1 VEKEKPIQADTS
13 DDDSDE
19 ELPDVNEP
27 LPGTSSATN
36 RSKEQIETNKG
47 DSSTSGG
54 AAKRFRANWDW
65 SPDDIPHKP
74 SPAHKFIVKGLDE
87 GIPAVGYFMSLFGVD
102 TIQLILQETNRLHF
116 KQSGRTPPIL
126 EREIRQF
133 LGITMYMSVVSLPDR
148 RMYWA
153 KDYRVDIIA
162 DIMTRDRFEEILRL
176 LHFSNSDLQPAS
188 DSCGYDKLYKIRAV
202 LDSIGAHFME
212 FVDFEPHLSIDEQM
226 VPFKG
231 KHGLK
236 NYMKGKPCKWGYK
249 VFALAGRSGYIYRQ
263 GSVI

>member
-19 ELPDVNEP
+19 ELPVVNEP

-36 RSKEQIETNKG
+36 RSKEQVETNKG

-54 AAKRFRANWDW
+54 ANWDW

-87 GIPAVGYFMSLFGVD
+87 GIPAVGYFMSLFGMD

-133 LGITMYMSVVSLPDR
+133 LGITMYMSEVSLPDR

-162 DIMTRDRFEEILRL
+162 DIMTLDRFEEILRL

-188 DSCGYDKLYKIRAV
+188 DSCGYDKL
-202 LDSIGAHFME
+202 
-212 FVDFEPHLSIDEQM
+212 
-226 VPFKG
+226 
-231 KHGLK
+231 
-236 NYMKGKPCKWGYK
+236 
-249 VFALAGRSGYIYRQ
+249 
-263 GSVI
+263 